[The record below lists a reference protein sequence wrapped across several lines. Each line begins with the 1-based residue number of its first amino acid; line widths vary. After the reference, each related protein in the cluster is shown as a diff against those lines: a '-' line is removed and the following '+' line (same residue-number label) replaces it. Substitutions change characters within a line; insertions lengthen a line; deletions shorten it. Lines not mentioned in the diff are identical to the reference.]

1 MVERYLDAVEVGGS
15 IPPAPTIIR
24 FGEGLEE
31 VSIRLEGRE
40 LKVKKGSTVLE
51 VLKEKFPSR
60 LKKSVAIKINGDLR
74 DLTYRIQGGEDI
86 ELVPIDSP
94 EGLSILRHSAS
105 HIMAQAVKE
114 LFDGVK
120 VAIGPATKDGFYYD
134 FDTPRPFSDEDLE
147 KIEERMREIVKKDLP
162 FERIEMS
169 RDEAIRFFEERGE
182 NYKVEILKEIGDG
195 KVSLYRQGGFVD
207 LCKGP
212 HVPSTSYIKAFKL
225 LSVSGAYWRGDERN
239 PMLQRIY
246 GTAFP
251 KEKDL
256 KEYLQRL
263 EEAKRRDHRKL
274 GRELE
279 LFAFYDEIG
288 PGLPLYL
295 PKGALVRYLLEE
307 FLRREHLKRG
317 YQFVVGPMLL
327 KSELWKKS
335 GHYDH
340 YKEFMYFTEVDG
352 VEYGIKPM
360 NCIGHIFVYR
370 SKVRSYR
377 DLPLRFFELGCVH
390 RHEKS
395 GVLHGLLRV
404 REFTQDDAHIFLRE
418 DQIKEEIKNILSFVV
433 DVLNL
438 FGFSYEMSIS
448 TRPEEYIGTE
458 EMWEKAT
465 NALKDTL
472 EELGVDYGINEGEGA
487 FYGPKID
494 VELEDAL
501 GRKWQCAT
509 IQCDFALPERFDLTY
524 VGSDGK
530 RYRPVMLHRV
540 VIGAIERFFGIL
552 IEHFA
557 GHLPLW
563 LSPEQ
568 VRVLTVTNRV
578 DDYAREVYEF
588 LKERGV
594 RVGIDLGSE
603 KLSFKVR
610 SAQVEKVPLML
621 ILGDKEKE
629 NRTVSVREK
638 DGSVK
643 HGVSL
648 EDFYNSI
655 KDSIGIPSL

>member
-15 IPPAPTIIR
+15 IPPAPTIMR
-24 FGEGLEE
+24 FGEVLEE
-31 VSIRLEGRE
+31 VSVRLEGKE
-40 LKVKKGSTVLE
+40 FKVKKGSTVLE
-51 VLKEKFPSR
+51 LLKEKLPSR
-60 LKKSVAIKINGDLR
+60 LKKSVAVRINGDLK

-86 ELVPIDSP
+86 ELVSIDSP

-105 HIMAQAVKE
+105 HVMAQAVKE

-120 VAIGPATKDGFYYD
+120 VAIGPATRDGFYYD
-134 FDTPRPFSDEDLE
+134 FDTPRPFSEEDLE
-147 KIEERMREIVKKDLP
+147 KIEQRMREIIKQDLP
-162 FERIEMS
+162 FERMEMG

-195 KVSLYRQGGFVD
+195 KVSLYRQGNFVD
-207 LCKGP
+207 LCRGP

-251 KEKDL
+251 REKDL

-274 GRELE
+274 GKELE
-279 LFAFYDEIG
+279 FFAFYDEIG

-327 KSELWKKS
+327 KSDLWKRS

-340 YKEFMYFTEVDG
+340 YREFMYFTEVDG

-360 NCIGHIFVYR
+360 NCIGHIFVYK

-418 DQIKEEIKNILSFVV
+418 DQIKDEIKSILSFVV

-448 TRPEEYIGTE
+448 TRPEDYIGTE
-458 EMWEKAT
+458 EMWAKAT
-465 NALKDTL
+465 NALKETL

-509 IQCDFALPERFDLTY
+509 VQCDFALPERFDLTY

-540 VIGAIERFFGIL
+540 VIGAIERFLGIL

-588 LKERGV
+588 LRSRGV
-594 RVGIDLGSE
+594 RVGMDLGSE
-603 KLSFKVR
+603 KLGFKVR
-610 SAQVEKVPLML
+610 AAQVEKVPLML
-621 ILGDKEKE
+621 IIGDKEKE

-638 DGSVK
+638 GGSVE

-655 KDSIGIPSL
+655 KGSIGIPSL